1 MECPN
6 YLEFD
11 KGLIYKG
18 NLIEV
23 KKIVVHNSASAGNAY
38 SSANYNYHQTKIL
51 NKNTGFAHYYVDDK
65 QVIMLARENR
75 LAWHSGK
82 KEYNDI
88 SIGIEICANPMKC
101 LTKCTEFGVC
111 PGVGVTKFC
120 DNTAVQKFI
129 KAEKN
134 ALDLVY
140 YLMYKWSLTEVDVL
154 FHSDVKNTQCPFFT
168 KKLHKLTKGS
178 DFVQG
183 LDSL

>member
-38 SSANYNYHQTKIL
+38 SAANYNYTQTKIK
-51 NKNTGFAHYYVDDK
+51 NKNTGFAHYYVDEK
-65 QVIMLARENR
+65 NVIMLARENWI
-75 LAWHSGK
+75 AWHSGK

-88 SIGIEICANPMKC
+88 SLGIEICSNPMDC
-101 LTKCTEFGVC
+101 LNKCTGFGVC
-111 PGVGVTKFC
+111 PGIGSTVNC
-120 DNTAVQKFI
+120 NNSAVRKFI

-140 YLMYKWSLTEVDVL
+140 YLMYKWSLTEEDVL

-168 KKLHKLTKGS
+168 KKLHKLMKGS
-178 DFVQG
+178 EFVKG
-183 LDSL
+183 LDNL